1 MSRRRPLEHQTPI
14 DTAAYRMTASEYA
27 AATDAAAAGARQRA
41 AAASADAPPVLK
53 GGESPVRVTRR
64 LVSDG
69 RNAVLHETCEGRN
82 EAAFVDWVSFSFHES
97 SLRSFLPGSGDFPT
111 EGDYARAASLLAD
124 ELFGFGITEQCEKG
138 RNFYRHAYVLGAKA
152 GFVCHG
158 GQRDTV
164 LFMLSGS
171 GLQLAADGWE
181 RRVHDF
187 LSADGGYGVKR
198 GAVNG
203 RLTRVD
209 VARDWFEGEYGVDR
223 AASDYDGGMY
233 NNGGRNPDC
242 EQRGNWRA
250 PTGAGRTFYVGNRKS
265 GKFARIYEKGKQLGD
280 PQSSWTRTEVE
291 YKSQDRVIPFE
302 ILLMP
307 GAYLAGAYEAFA
319 HFEGSA
325 CKVETRKREAQGT
338 VKRARD
344 WINRQCGAALHA
356 LVELEVGETLRDRA
370 EKLVLRLADFTRL
383 PAWVPEVDPNGGVA
397 PLHTRAVDRELQA
410 TRDLLAY
417 C

>member
-1 MSRRRPLEHQTPI
+1 MSRRRPLENQVPI
-14 DTAAYRMTASEYA
+14 DPAAYRMTAAEYA
-27 AATDAAAAGARQRA
+27 AATDGSAASARQRA
-41 AAASADAPPVLK
+41 AASAADAPPTLK
-53 GGESPVRVTRR
+53 GGESPVRVRRR
-64 LVSDG
+64 LLSDG
-69 RNAVLHETCEGRN
+69 RDTVLHESCDGRN
-82 EAAFVDWVSFSFHES
+82 DAGFVDWVTFTFHES
-97 SLRSFLPGSGDFPT
+97 SVRAYLPGSVDFPT
-111 EGDYARAASLLAD
+111 EGDYARAFSILVS
-124 ELFGFGITEQCEKG
+124 ELFGFGITEQCERG
-138 RNFYRHAYVLGAKA
+138 RNFYRYAYVLGAKA

-164 LFMLSGS
+164 SVNISGS

-181 RRVHDF
+181 RRLHDF
-187 LSADGGYGVKR
+187 LSGWGGFAGC

-209 VARDWFEGEYGVDR
+209 VARDWFDGEYGVDR
-223 AASDYDGGMY
+223 AAADYDSGLF

-250 PTGAGRTFYVGNRKS
+250 PMGAGRTFYVGRRKS

-280 PQSSWTRTEVE
+280 IDSPWTRTEVE
-291 YKSQDRVIPFE
+291 YKSQDRVIPFD
-302 ILLMP
+302 ILLKP
-307 GAYLAGAYEAFA
+307 GAYLAGAYDAFA
-319 HFEGSA
+319 HFDGVA
-325 CKVETRKREAQGT
+325 CKVETRKREAVGS
-338 VKRARD
+338 VKKARD
-344 WINRQCGAALHA
+344 WISKQCGAALHA

-370 EKLVLRLADFTRL
+370 EMLVVRLADFTRL

-397 PLHTRAVDRELQA
+397 PLHTRAVDLELQA